1 MQMGNLATTLSFAC
15 HQKAT
20 FWKFSRGVLEFVS
33 LYVDPLHFDGSL
45 KTFTIK
51 SNRKN
56 FILKILYLILF
67 YTVYCM
73 SKTFRIQIHSFSS
86 IRIRK
91 TIWIRPVSDQQPWM
105 QNSPFFPISCE
116 SASTVTCRNLQFRG
130 FFPSTFAASPLWK
143 FVGFVVLFF
152 LWYLK
157 SSISYS
163 KLVLPISVRILI
175 HTSMSQ

>member
-56 FILKILYLILF
+56 FILKNSIFNFILYSLL
-67 YTVYCM
+67 YV
-73 SKTFRIQIHSFSS
+73 
-86 IRIRK
+86 
-91 TIWIRPVSDQQPWM
+91 
-105 QNSPFFPISCE
+105 QNFPD
-116 SASTVTCRNLQFRG
+116 TD
-130 FFPSTFAASPLWK
+130 P
-143 FVGFVVLFF
+143 
-152 LWYLK
+152 
-157 SSISYS
+157 
-163 KLVLPISVRILI
+163 
-175 HTSMSQ
+175 